1 MDVDC
6 TKKLGVAAMKRT
18 RQGVLLQG
26 TLDLGSWPGLD
37 HPNLEK
43 RFLSLIASDLEE
55 DVARTEWPEDLGS
68 QRKEWAELYTSLAWT
83 RDRKTTPAI

>member
-1 MDVDC
+1 LDC
-6 TKKLGVAAMKRT
+6 TKKLGGAAMKRT

-37 HPNLEK
+37 HSNLEK

-55 DVARTEWPEDLGS
+55 DVASSEWPEDLEG
-68 QRKEWAELYTSLAWT
+68 QRKEWAELYSSLAWT
-83 RDRKTTPAI
+83 RDRKTTLAI